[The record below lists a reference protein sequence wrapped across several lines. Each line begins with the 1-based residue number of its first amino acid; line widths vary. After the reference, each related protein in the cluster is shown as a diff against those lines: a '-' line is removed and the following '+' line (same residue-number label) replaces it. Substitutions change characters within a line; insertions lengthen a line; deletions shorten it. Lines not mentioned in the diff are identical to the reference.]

1 MLFDMARHRRKTLK
15 KEKKKRKLRK
25 SQTTTINIFLL
36 LHKFIFCNIGIT
48 ILLALGFTRN
58 APVDTGRLLNV

>member
-25 SQTTTINIFLL
+25 SQTTAINIFYFYLNLYFATLVLQFCSRWGLL
-36 LHKFIFCNIGIT
+36 EM
-48 ILLALGFTRN
+48 
-58 APVDTGRLLNV
+58 PP